1 MTHINHRMRKWQVRD
16 MQRQALYG
24 ALRAAKQPQDYAAAK
39 RIGVMAGVSEKIQNR
54 ISGD

>member
-1 MTHINHRMRKWQVRD
+1 MRHVNKRYRKWAIRD

-39 RIGVMAGVSEKIQNR
+39 RIGVIPNVSAKIQNR
-54 ISGD
+54 VPGD

>member
-1 MTHINHRMRKWQVRD
+1 MKHINHRVHKWQVRD

-39 RIGVMAGVSEKIQNR
+39 RIGVMAGVSEKIPDR
-54 ISGD
+54 VSGD

>member
-1 MTHINHRMRKWQVRD
+1 MTHINHRVHKWQVRD

-39 RIGVMAGVSEKIQNR
+39 RIGVIPNVSAKIQNR
-54 ISGD
+54 VPGD

>member
-1 MTHINHRMRKWQVRD
+1 MKHISKGYRKWAIRD

-39 RIGVMAGVSEKIQNR
+39 RIGVIPNVSAKIQNR
-54 ISGD
+54 VPGD

>member
-1 MTHINHRMRKWQVRD
+1 MKHINHRVRKWQVRD

-39 RIGVMAGVSEKIQNR
+39 RIGVMHNVSAKIQNR
-54 ISGD
+54 VPGD